1 MRQSAGKKVVEV
13 ADGMQKAGKSSLF
26 QKMLDDQRAISD
38 YFQGKVTIEEIHA
51 RGIKLVK
58 PL

>member
-1 MRQSAGKKVVEV
+1 MRQPTEKNVTEV
-13 ADGMQKAGKSSLF
+13 TENILQTGKSSLF
-26 QKMLDDQRAISD
+26 KKMIDDQKAVSG
-38 YFQGKVTIEEIHA
+38 YFQGKVTIEDIHA

>member
-1 MRQSAGKKVVEV
+1 MRQSAEKKVAEV
-13 ADGMQKAGKSSLF
+13 AYGVQKIGKLNLF
-26 QKMLDDQRAISD
+26 EQMLDDQRAVSG

-58 PL
+58 PI